1 MAIKADLTAL
11 DDSYLRWEEE
21 GVSPFFPVVQSNQG
35 NTVTIGAHG
44 DLVMFAS
51 CDYLGLSQRPEL
63 KHGAIDA
70 IERFGTNTYASQLI
84 CGHTAIHHSIEE
96 KLRKMSGGRA
106 AIMFPSGMSAS
117 AGSVSAMAGPDD
129 VVINDRLAH
138 SSLFMGSRLSG
149 AEVRTFPH
157 NSLRRLETILKQTGD
172 KRRRVI
178 VVDGLYS
185 ADGDYAPL
193 DRIVDLAKQYDA
205 KLVVDEAHSFGSIGP
220 NGLGVADHFGVVD
233 EVDVLIGTM
242 SKTLG
247 SIGGFVLTDD
257 WFERQLRYM
266 SPSYTSSR
274 GAAPAVAGATLASLE
289 VLELEGTELRARLQ
303 ANTGQV
309 TERLRE
315 AGLDL
320 INTRS
325 HIVPVLV
332 GEEDRTVAVATWLMT
347 QGLIVAPF
355 VYPHVPAGSGRLRIG
370 VSSRHTDAEIDTL
383 VDALVRARTEF
394 GF

>member
-1 MAIKADLTAL
+1 MAIKADMTAL
-11 DDSYLRWEEE
+11 DDSYLRWERE
-21 GVSPFFPVVQSNQG
+21 GDSPFFPIVESNQD
-35 NTVTIGAHG
+35 NTVTIEPHG
-44 DLVMFAS
+44 ELTMFGS
-51 CDYLGLSQRPEL
+51 CDYLGLSQHPDL
-63 KHGAIDA
+63 KRGAIEA

-84 CGHTAIHHSIEE
+84 CGHTRIHHTVEE

-117 AGSVSAMAGPDD
+117 AGSVSALAGPED

-157 NSLRRLETILKQTGD
+157 NSTKRLETILKQTGD

-193 DRIVDLAKQYDA
+193 DRIVELAETYDA
-205 KLVVDEAHSFGSIGP
+205 KVVVDEAHSFGSIGP

-233 EVDVLIGTM
+233 KIDVLIGTM

-247 SIGGFVLTDD
+247 SIGGFVLTHD

-266 SPSYTSSR
+266 SASYTSSR
-274 GAAPAVAGATLASLE
+274 GAAPAVAGATLASLDL
-289 VLELEGTELRARLQ
+289 LERQGNELRAGLA
-303 ANTGQV
+303 ANTALL
-309 TERLRE
+309 TAALRQ
-315 AGLDL
+315 AGFDL

-332 GEEDRTVAVATWLMT
+332 GEEDKTVAVATWLMG

-355 VYPHVPAGSGRLRIG
+355 VYPHVPAGSARLRVG
-370 VSSRHTDAEIDTL
+370 VSSRHTQAELNHL
-383 VDALVRARTEF
+383 VDALTEAKTKF

>member
-1 MAIKADLTAL
+1 MAMKADLTAL
-11 DDSYLRWEEE
+11 DDSYLRWEQE
-21 GVSPFFPVVQSNQG
+21 GVSPFFPIVESNQA
-35 NTVTIGAHG
+35 NTVTIEPHG
-44 DLVMFAS
+44 ELTMFGS

-63 KHGAIDA
+63 KRAAIEA

-84 CGHTAIHHSIEE
+84 CGHTRIHHSVEE

-117 AGSVSAMAGPDD
+117 AGSVSALAGPED
-129 VVINDRLAH
+129 VVINDRLSH

-157 NSLRRLETILKQTGD
+157 NSTKRLETLLKQTGD

-193 DRIVDLAKQYDA
+193 DRIVELAEAYDA
-205 KLVVDEAHSFGSIGP
+205 KVVVDEAHSFGSIGP
-220 NGLGVADHFGVVD
+220 SGLGVAEHFGVLD
-233 EVDVLIGTM
+233 KIDVLVGTM

-247 SIGGFVLTDD
+247 SIGGFVLTHD

-266 SPSYTSSR
+266 SASYTSSR
-274 GAAPAVAGATLASLE
+274 GSAPAVAGATLASLDL
-289 VLELEGTELRARLQ
+289 LERQGDELRARLV
-303 ANTGQV
+303 ANTEKL
-309 TERLRE
+309 TAALRE

-332 GEEDRTVAVATWLMT
+332 GDEDRTVSVAKWLMG

-355 VYPHVPAGSGRLRIG
+355 VYPHVPAGSGRLRVG
-370 VSSRHTDAEIDTL
+370 VSSRHTQDELDHL
-383 VDALVRARTEF
+383 VGALTEAKTKF

>member
-1 MAIKADLTAL
+1 MKADLTAL
-11 DDSYLRWEEE
+11 DDSYLRWEQE
-21 GVSPFFPVVQSNQG
+21 GVSPFFPIVESNQA
-35 NTVTIGAHG
+35 NTVTIEPHG
-44 DLVMFAS
+44 ELTMFGS

-63 KHGAIDA
+63 KRAAIEA

-84 CGHTAIHHSIEE
+84 CGHTRIHHSVEE

-117 AGSVSAMAGPDD
+117 AGSVSALAGPED
-129 VVINDRLAH
+129 VVINDRLSH

-157 NSLRRLETILKQTGD
+157 NSTKRLETLLKQTGD

-193 DRIVDLAKQYDA
+193 DRIVELAEAYDA
-205 KLVVDEAHSFGSIGP
+205 KVVVDEAHSFGSIGP
-220 NGLGVADHFGVVD
+220 SGLGVAEHFGVLD
-233 EVDVLIGTM
+233 KIDVLVGTM

-247 SIGGFVLTDD
+247 SIGGFVLTHD

-266 SPSYTSSR
+266 SASYTSSR
-274 GAAPAVAGATLASLE
+274 GSAPAVAGATLASLDL
-289 VLELEGTELRARLQ
+289 LERQGDELRARLV
-303 ANTGQV
+303 ANTEKL
-309 TERLRE
+309 TAALRE

-332 GEEDRTVAVATWLMT
+332 GDEDRTVSVAKWLMG

-355 VYPHVPAGSGRLRIG
+355 VYPHVPAGSGRLRVG
-370 VSSRHTDAEIDTL
+370 VSSRHTQDELDHL
-383 VDALVRARTEF
+383 VGALTEAKTKF

>member
-1 MAIKADLTAL
+1 MALKADRAVI
-11 DDSYLRWEEE
+11 DDTYLRWERE
-21 GVSPFFPVVQSNQG
+21 GGSPFFPVVRSNQG
-35 NTVTIGAHG
+35 NTVTIGAHS

-51 CDYLGLSQRPEL
+51 CDYLGLSQHPNL
-63 KHGAIDA
+63 KRGAIDA
-70 IERFGTNTYASQLI
+70 IERFGTNTYGAQLL
-84 CGHTAIHHSIEE
+84 CGRTTIHHSIEE
-96 KLRKMSGGRA
+96 KLCKMSGGRA

-117 AGSVSAMAGPDD
+117 AGSVSVLAGLDD

-138 SSLFMGSRLSG
+138 TSLFMGSRLSG

-157 NSLRRLETILKQTGD
+157 NSVRRLETILKQTGD

-193 DRIVDLAKQYDA
+193 DRIVELAQRYDA

-233 EVDVLIGTM
+233 KVDVLIGTM
-242 SKTLG
+242 SKALG
-247 SIGGFVLTDD
+247 SSGGFVLTDD

-274 GAAPAVAGATLASLE
+274 GSAPAVAGATLASLE
-289 VLELEGTELRARLQ
+289 LLEREGTELRGRLH

-309 TERLRE
+309 TRRLRE
-315 AGLDL
+315 AGFDL
-320 INTRS
+320 LNTRS

-332 GEEDRTVAVATWLMT
+332 GEEDRTVAVARWLMNH
-347 QGLIVAPF
+347 GLIAAPF
-355 VYPHVPAGSGRLRIG
+355 VYPHVPVGAGRLRVG
-370 VSSRHTDAEIDTL
+370 VTSRHTDAEIDRL
-383 VDALVRARTEF
+383 VDALVRARGEF